1 MTTLTLNLTATL
13 QSTLTAG
20 GASNGV
26 SAYAVYFDTSGAANF
41 TTLVDN
47 GALQSSGSY
56 VINLPTMPAGKI
68 YFLIQSQDNSEPY
81 DLTTLIQA
89 QADINWDNAAT
100 WGVRYDSFEFSLEG
114 QTGDAGNLTSVE
126 SFGLPMEVEV
136 EYQDGTG
143 TVQATDTRG
152 YNLSGSTF
160 FTDLSGT
167 ASGVLY
173 TYTDGALAGDTRMAI
188 GPATAVVPGSGSTSF
203 QASDWNS
210 YIASLQTPSGTTG
223 VFLSGFF
230 NGAVDANKVYHNAG
244 YYSYELTWDPTH
256 QNADST
262 VGTFWLSP
270 TNSQISG
277 YSTITGYSQIQGYIQ
292 ITPDQLANS
301 IYSTLGS
308 AYIYADPTDAQPYD
322 IALAPGA
329 MNTGANNQWGEVL
342 TQLLTGLSAGYIGM
356 SGTSLN
362 SGVTQAIDLSNN
374 SNWDPTYAFGRN
386 LATGDVP
393 DHVDPYSNLFFLN
406 TNSYGSNYSDNLM
419 SAYSNGGPLISLY
432 SPYSQTDVANINLTI
447 FDDSETPT
455 GYVTPTIY
463 NYINASGGFDTA
475 VATTSGIS
483 IGLNFFNQLVMLD
496 DTTASLTLRFQ
507 TADGWQEL
515 ELSAAANT
523 STGNPGSLWDD
534 WTIVQNGDGSFS
546 VSAGGVAK
554 TTGSLVITNPPAPA
568 NGVGWYQIV
577 VHDVDDPDGT
587 AANAKTFNLYATTVN
602 SLFSNPAY
610 SGQAGSLA
618 VDGLAIVAPQASS
631 ASTILTFAVDFLYA
645 ATSTVDAS
653 LLTTNV
659 TDALTLF
666 ASMHGN
672 GTLPTA
678 AVVGD
683 MSSGS
688 FVAGT
693 GQTTTTAPVATLQ
706 SGELAFGWTGYNP
719 LAWTTNSNNDPIGS
733 SWISQYSNKIG
744 AGNLARLTFA
754 GTSLMPLAAI
764 GDIDGQ
770 WISGTHAFGNG
781 TYSANFTEYLASDTV
796 FANPLTPASSTLTFT
811 VNVAEVDLLTAASG
825 LALTLD
831 DGGIVAGNWIF
842 FETLTNGLSSLPAD
856 STLILYATDASGNL
870 VARDGTIGPGV
881 TLSDATLGNIG
892 TILNDSDVQIMSGSQ
907 HVYLGADQQ
916 LRFAVQS
923 GSGAIDMAPDVAIDV
938 QSDGSANINVG
949 NFRFSAVSDNTL
961 SAAAEMASGQ
971 HFYDEPLF
979 YLTNGAMIEV
989 ELTGS
994 SANTNMLG
1002 FVRFDVDTQGNLSV
1016 DGVAYGDNDAFRAA
1030 VSDNLDPGFLVAR
1043 GGQTA
1048 IDQIWTVQGAD
1059 GYYAPVLLTPYGELL
1074 VVGDANEGGYEYI
1087 RMFGQNTF
1095 AFEDLTAGRN
1105 SDFDYN
1111 DMAMKLTPV
1120 QSFF

>member
-47 GALQSSGSY
+47 GGLQGTGTY
-56 VINLPTMPAGKI
+56 IINLPTMPAGKI
-68 YFLIQSQDNSEPY
+68 YFLIQSQDSSEPY
-81 DLTTLIQA
+81 DLTSLIQD
-89 QADINWDNAAT
+89 QADINWANAAT

-136 EYQDGTG
+136 EYQDGSN
-143 TVQATDTRG
+143 VVRATDTRG
-152 YNLSGSTF
+152 YNVSGSTF

-167 ASGVLY
+167 ATGVIY
-173 TYTDGALAGDTRMAI
+173 TYTDGALAGDNRMAI

-203 QASDWNS
+203 QASDWDT
-210 YIASLQTPSGTTG
+210 YIDSLQTQSGTTG
-223 VFLSGFF
+223 VFISGFF
-230 NGAVDANKVYHNAG
+230 NGAVDANNVYHNAG

-270 TNSQISG
+270 TDSQISG
-277 YSTITGYSQIQGYIQ
+277 YSTIAGFSQIQGYIQ

-308 AYIYADPTDAQPYD
+308 AYIYSDPTSSTPYN
-322 IALAPGA
+322 IALSPGA

-342 TQLLTGLSAGYIGM
+342 TQLLTGFSAGYIGM

-362 SGVTQAIDLSNN
+362 SGVTQAINLSNN

-386 LATGDVP
+386 LAGGDVP

-432 SPYSQTDVANINLTI
+432 SPYSQTDVSNINLTI

-455 GYVTPTIY
+455 GYVTPTID
-463 NYINASGGFDTA
+463 NYINATFDPA
-475 VATTSGIS
+475 VATASGIS
-483 IGLNFFNQLVMLD
+483 IGLNFFNQMVMLD
-496 DTTASLTLRFQ
+496 DTVASITLRFQ

-534 WTIVQNGDGSFS
+534 WTIVQNGDGTFS
-546 VSAGGVAK
+546 VSAGGNAQ
-554 TTGSLVITNPPAPA
+554 TTGALVITNPPAPA
-568 NGVGWYQIV
+568 NGVAWYQLV
-577 VHDVDDPDGT
+577 VHDVDDPGGT
-587 AANAKTFNLYATTVN
+587 AANAKTFNLYATTSG
-602 SLFSNPAY
+602 SLFVNPAY

-631 ASTILTFAVDFLYA
+631 ASTILTFSVDFLYA
-645 ATSTVDAS
+645 ATSTIDAS
-653 LLTTNV
+653 LLTTNLP
-659 TDALTLF
+659 DALSIFHSLY
-666 ASMHGN
+666 GN
-672 GTLPTA
+672 STLPTA

-719 LAWTTNSNNDPIGS
+719 LAWTTNGSGDTIGS

-754 GTSLMPLAAI
+754 GTSLMPVAAI

-770 WISGTHAFGNG
+770 WLSGTHNFGNG
-781 TYSANFTEYLASDTV
+781 TYTATFIEYLSSDTT
-796 FANPLTPASSTLTFT
+796 FANPLTPTSSTLNFT
-811 VNVAEVDLLTAASG
+811 VNVAEVDLLAATSGVG
-825 LALTLD
+825 LAL
-831 DGGIVAGNWIF
+831 DGGGAGVAGNWIYLQ
-842 FETLTNGLSSLPAD
+842 TLSIGSGGLPPDA
-856 STLILYATDASGNL
+856 TLILYATDASGNL

-881 TLSDATLGNIG
+881 TLADAALGNIG
-892 TILNDSDVQIMSGSQ
+892 NILSDSDAQLLSGSQ
-907 HVYLGADQQ
+907 MVYLGLGQE
-916 LRFAVQS
+916 LRFAVKA
-923 GSGAIDMAPDVAIDV
+923 GSGAIDMAPNVTINV
-938 QSDGSANINVG
+938 QADGSAEIDVG
-949 NFRFSAVSDNTL
+949 SFRLSAVTDNTL
-961 SAAAEMASGQ
+961 DAAAELASAQ
-971 HFYDEPLF
+971 HRYDEALV
-979 YLTNGAMIEV
+979 YLTHGAMIEV

-994 SANTNMLG
+994 SANTNTLG
-1002 FVRFDVDTQGNLSV
+1002 FVRFDMDAQGNLSV
-1016 DGVAYGDNDAFRAA
+1016 DGVAYGNNDAFRAA
-1030 VSDNLDPGFLVAR
+1030 VVDNLDPGFLVAR
-1043 GGQTA
+1043 GGQTS
-1048 IDQIWTVQGAD
+1048 IDRTWTVQGSD
-1059 GYYAPVLLTPYGELL
+1059 GYYAPVLLTQN
-1074 VVGDANEGGYEYI
+1074 GDIFVPGTGNSGGHEYI
-1087 RMFGQNTF
+1087 RIFGENMFG
-1095 AFEDLTAGRN
+1095 FEDLTAAQN

-1111 DMAMKLTPV
+1111 DMAMRLTPM
-1120 QSFF
+1120 QSIF